1 MIKFLIELILI
12 IIALILF
19 IFVGTYFSDA
29 IGHISTTRAY
39 NKARKKAM
47 DAAKDSIIKSLYD
60 GGKEIK
66 ELTDFLNRHTNEEI
80 IDMWNDCFDGKPPYE
95 LDADSLQRVR
105 DQTKNED
112 K

>member
-39 NKARKKAM
+39 NKARKRAM
-47 DAAKDSIIKSLYD
+47 DAAKESVIKSLYD
-60 GGKEIK
+60 GGKEMK
-66 ELTDFLNRHTNEEI
+66 DLTDFLNRHTNEEI
-80 IDMWNDCFDGKPPYE
+80 IDMWNDCFNGKPPYE
-95 LDADSLQRVR
+95 LDVDSLQLVR
-105 DQTKNED
+105 NQIKNED

>member
-19 IFVGTYFSDA
+19 IFAGTYFSDA

-39 NKARKKAM
+39 NKARKRAM
-47 DAAKDSIIKSLYD
+47 DEAKDSIIKSLYD

-95 LDADSLQRVR
+95 LDVDSLQRVR

>member
-19 IFVGTYFSDA
+19 IFAGTYFSDA

-39 NKARKKAM
+39 NKARKRAM

-80 IDMWNDCFDGKPPYE
+80 IDMWND
-95 LDADSLQRVR
+95 
-105 DQTKNED
+105 
-112 K
+112 

>member
-39 NKARKKAM
+39 NKARKRAM
-47 DAAKDSIIKSLYD
+47 DAAKESVIKSLYD
-60 GGKEIK
+60 GGKEMK

-95 LDADSLQRVR
+95 LDADSLQLVR
-105 DQTKNED
+105 NQTKNED

>member
-39 NKARKKAM
+39 NKARKIAM

-66 ELTDFLNRHTNEEI
+66 ELTDFLSRHTNEEI

-95 LDADSLQRVR
+95 LDVDSLQRVR

>member
-19 IFVGTYFSDA
+19 IFVGTYFADA

-39 NKARKKAM
+39 NKARKRAM
-47 DAAKDSIIKSLYD
+47 EAAKASVIKSLYD
-60 GGKEIK
+60 GGEEIK
-66 ELTDFLNRHTNEEI
+66 KVTEFLDNHTDEEI
-80 IDMWNDCFDGKPPYE
+80 ISMWNDCFDGKPPYE
-95 LDADSLQRVR
+95 LSIDSLQHVR
-105 DQTKNED
+105 NQTKNED

>member
-19 IFVGTYFSDA
+19 IFVGTYFSDV

-39 NKARKKAM
+39 NKARKIAM
-47 DAAKDSIIKSLYD
+47 DAAKDSIIKSLND

-95 LDADSLQRVR
+95 LDVDSLQRVR
-105 DQTKNED
+105 EQTKNED

>member
-19 IFVGTYFSDA
+19 IFVGTYFADA

-39 NKARKKAM
+39 NKARKRAM
-47 DAAKDSIIKSLYD
+47 DAAKESVIKSLCD

-66 ELTDFLNRHTNEEI
+66 ELTDFLSRHTNEEI

-95 LDADSLQRVR
+95 LDVDSLQRVR
-105 DQTKNED
+105 NQTKNED

>member
-1 MIKFLIELILI
+1 MIKFLIEFILI

-19 IFVGTYFSDA
+19 IFVGTYFADA

-47 DAAKDSIIKSLYD
+47 EAAKASVIKSLYD
-60 GGKEIK
+60 GGEEIK
-66 ELTDFLNRHTNEEI
+66 KLTEFLDKHTDEEI

-95 LDADSLQRVR
+95 IDINSLQHVR
-105 DQTKNED
+105 NQTKNED

>member
-19 IFVGTYFSDA
+19 IFAGTYFSDA

-39 NKARKKAM
+39 NKARKIAM
-47 DAAKDSIIKSLYD
+47 DAAKDSIIKSLND

-80 IDMWNDCFDGKPPYE
+80 IDMWNDCFNGKPPYK
-95 LDADSLQRVR
+95 LDVDSLQRVR
-105 DQTKNED
+105 NQTKNED

>member
-19 IFVGTYFSDA
+19 IFAGTYFSDA

-39 NKARKKAM
+39 NKARKRAM

-95 LDADSLQRVR
+95 LDVDSLQRVR
-105 DQTKNED
+105 NQTKNED